1 MRGVDSVCP
10 VRTFAD
16 HIRGIESSIRRYE
29 AAIKSINDTMR
40 ANATIQTYDERQ
52 FITILSGIKMR
63 KNCILDIL
71 DGTVQLTDADR
82 LTDERIN
89 RLRELINQLDNK
101 FDEFVF
107 TNKQFIIY
115 QGNMMHNVGLLS

>member
-1 MRGVDSVCP
+1 
-10 VRTFAD
+10 
-16 HIRGIESSIRRYE
+16 
-29 AAIKSINDTMR
+29 MR
-40 ANATIQTYDERQ
+40 ANAIIQSYDETQ

-71 DGTVQLTDADR
+71 DRTVQLTDADG

-89 RLRELINQLDNK
+89 HLHELINQLDNK

-115 QGNMMHNVGLLS
+115 QRNMMHNVGLLS